1 MGLIEGWASGWGRRS
16 NARAVANARG
26 AATLASRRR
35 VETAEV
41 AAYLASRAAAGA
53 HGRDPGRRGARGP
66 IAWTV

>member
-26 AATLASRRR
+26 AATLVSRRR

-41 AAYLASRAAAGA
+41 AAYLATRQPPVPMVVTLAVEERAA
-53 HGRDPGRRGARGP
+53 R
-66 IAWTV
+66 